1 MFFLIAIVLSF
12 ITVSNAETQC
22 LLVSLPFPT
31 ENSDYEKF
39 VQLNVSINS
48 VENSEL
54 TSQQEQL
61 QQLTAQ
67 VNDTLEVVL
76 FNSNFEY
83 STLLR
88 FISCK
93 FSKNRVG
100 LCDSMEKILFC
111 SKVTGVI
118 GNLDFKTAKIIEFL
132 AFKTN
137 HSIVQVAAVP
147 PLNSLPVRQ
156 PLNSI
161 VDMNPLSHHIECLVN
176 FIKRLNWTRLAL
188 IVENANY
195 YKYEAELLQKELL
208 LISGEIIISP
218 FIIVSNTNSHKYV
231 PWQVKQFGTNIAIV
245 LASEITAR
253 SIVREALEFDL
264 MWPSYAWILHTSAET
279 IIDINIMEGVI
290 IVDHYSVKGNQVT
303 PEVFEEICEYNMNT
317 SMGHKQHNIDCNF
330 RDVLYDSI
338 LAATLVNRFKQF
350 GLRFTGLRKKIELDM
365 MGRRLKNITLVQIYN
380 HLEAEIGYYDSKSED
395 LVLHEEFFSSRR
407 IPKGMTLMTDGR
419 TSTAHTIIILISFA
433 ACFIFLSIVLI
444 LFIYFRNAPE
454 VKAASIT
461 LSMCMFLGCFILL
474 MFIPL
479 LLLEA
484 QPNSSYV
491 PLPTHFNLCMCL
503 AWFSGIGLPIPI
515 ILATILLKMLRVYV
529 IFIHPHSYKRKL
541 FSDKAIFIYLL
552 IILAPNVLILILWS
566 AIDPLLNRVLQTE
579 HQNFI
584 EIREKCSSEHIFIWP
599 ILLITYLSILIIIV
613 IIITFKTSK
622 IRFKIFR
629 DTKATNAF
637 AFVTIFVTVMTLT
650 YWYFFRSL
658 EPTIEISR
666 SSLYSLYAGHFII
679 TISCP
684 CFLFIPK
691 IYPSIS
697 KYRKK

>member
-1 MFFLIAIVLSF
+1 MFFLIAIALSF
-12 ITVSNAETQC
+12 IIISNAETQC

-31 ENSDYEKF
+31 ENYKKF
-39 VQLNVSINS
+39 IQLNVSINS
-48 VENSEL
+48 VENPEL
-54 TSQQEQL
+54 RNLST
-61 QQLTAQ
+61 Q

-83 STLLR
+83 STLLQ

-132 AFKTN
+132 TFKTN
-137 HSIVQVAAVP
+137 QSVVQVAAVP

-161 VDMNPLSHHIECLVN
+161 VDMNPLSYRIECLVN

-208 LISGEIIISP
+208 SISGEIIISP
-218 FIIVSNTNSHKYV
+218 FIIVSHTNSHKYV
-231 PWQVKQFGTNIAIV
+231 PWQVKQFGTNIVIV

-264 MWPSYAWILHTSAET
+264 MWPSYAWILHTSAEM
-279 IIDINIMEGVI
+279 IIDVNIMEGVI
-290 IVDHYSVKGNQVT
+290 IVDHYSVKENQVAS
-303 PEVFEEICEYNMNT
+303 EIFEEICEYNSNT
-317 SMGHKQHNIDCNF
+317 HEQHICNF
-330 RDVLYDSI
+330 QDVLYNSI

-350 GLRFTGLRKKIELDM
+350 GLCFTGLREKIELDM

-380 HLEAEIGYYDSKSED
+380 HLEAEIGYYNSKSQD
-395 LVLHEEFFSSRR
+395 LVLHEDSSRR
-407 IPKGMTLMTDGR
+407 IPKGMTLMADER
-419 TSTAHTIIILISFA
+419 TSTAHTSIILISFA

-474 MFIPL
+474 IFIPL

-515 ILATILLKMLRVYV
+515 ILASVLLKMLRVYV
-529 IFIHPHSYKRKL
+529 IFIHPHSYKKKL
-541 FSDKAIFIYLL
+541 FSDKALFVYLL
-552 IILAPNVLILILWS
+552 IILTPNILILILWS

-599 ILLITYLSILIIIV
+599 ILLITYLSILIIHYNN
-613 IIITFKTSK
+613 F
-622 IRFKIFR
+622 
-629 DTKATNAF
+629 
-637 AFVTIFVTVMTLT
+637 
-650 YWYFFRSL
+650 
-658 EPTIEISR
+658 
-666 SSLYSLYAGHFII
+666 
-679 TISCP
+679 
-684 CFLFIPK
+684 
-691 IYPSIS
+691 
-697 KYRKK
+697 